1 MPSWVCDTSGC
12 WTRWPWQVSGELRP
26 SMVRTFPTW
35 PGPTRRLALPRSG
48 AMKGLSL
55 ACGGLKPD
63 SDGFD
68 RVLEIFYI
76 NIAIWRA
83 SLRGPV
89 TTTIQQTIQPPFL
102 VNLLGWGTLL
112 APHHFQEPLLD
123 AISAE
128 VCRRSTLQPRELAN
142 LAWCFAT
149 LRRCHGPLFAVLAAA
164 TAATL
169 PSFQPL
175 DLANAA
181 GALAAAGAWPPMLQQ
196 AVAQRSVACLELGME
211 SQPLVNL
218 VDLDLPAPDG
228 NYLLETLLR
237 RVDAFHNEWI
247 KEDAFSPSNG
257 ILLQW
262 HIDNFGI
269 HGTTYLLSKF
279 GIEKPEKRF
288 LETAEASTAAVQLGE
303 DWRQERFFVKD
314 RVSCYL
320 EYRIGPDPAPLKG
333 SFVKE
338 NRFHGEGTRA
348 GRAGLLRSWV
358 LPISGVVDR
367 SLCAEFQALSELCD
381 RLDAVQKEPQATL
394 ALEVLKGPG
403 TVCLWTSGAS
413 CLSCVR
419 AMRQFREIFPHL
431 RLKVSFGPK
440 GNDP

>member
-1 MPSWVCDTSGC
+1 M
-12 WTRWPWQVSGELRP
+12 RHQ
-26 SMVRTFPTW
+26 
-35 PGPTRRLALPRSG
+35 RLLD
-48 AMKGLSL
+48 SL
-55 ACGGLKPD
+55 AVAGVRRVAA
-63 SDGFD
+63 FD
-68 RVLEIFYI
+68 
-76 NIAIWRA
+76 A
-83 SLRGPV
+83 
-89 TTTIQQTIQPPFL
+89 Q
-102 VNLLGWGTLL
+102 NLSNMAW
-112 APHHFQEPLLD
+112 AYAKMSVSQEPLLD

-128 VCRRSTLQPRELAN
+128 VCRRTLGPRELAN

-149 LRRCHGPLFAVLAAA
+149 LRRCHAPLFAVLAAA
-164 TAATL
+164 AATL
-169 PSFQPL
+169 PSWKAL

-181 GALAAAGAWPPMLQQ
+181 WAFAAARAWPPVLQR
-196 AVAQRSVACLELGME
+196 AVAQRSVACLELNME

-247 KEDAFSPSNG
+247 KEDPFSPCNG
-257 ILLQW
+257 ILLRW

-269 HGTTYLLSKF
+269 HGTTYLLSKL
-279 GIEKPEKRF
+279 GIQKPEKGF
-288 LETAEASTAAVQLGE
+288 LETAEASTAAVQQGE

-320 EYRIGPDPAPLKG
+320 EYRIGPEPAPLKG

-348 GRAGLLRSWV
+348 GCAGLLRSWV

-381 RLDAVQKEPQATL
+381 RLDAAQKEPQATL
-394 ALEVLKGPG
+394 AQEVLKGSG
-403 TVCLWTSGAS
+403 TVCLWTSSAS

-419 AMRQFREIFPHL
+419 AMRQFRRIFPQL
-431 RLKVSFGPK
+431 RLKVSFGPIK
-440 GNDP
+440 GTDA